1 MVNPVIFIGAHRSG
15 TSMLGRLLEQA
26 GLFVGTCKD
35 SNNES
40 IFFQN
45 LNKWLLKQCGARW
58 DTPKS
63 IEYLF
68 SKNFLIEAAET
79 YIKNILGSIRAVQ
92 FLGPRRYFLKGG
104 ISGLDV
110 PWGWKDPR
118 NTFTLPLWLRI
129 FPEAKIIHI
138 ERHGVDVAK
147 SLVTR
152 SKRVFTVASENYERW
167 YRHVTPFIDKRSGFT
182 DSPRCMTLN
191 GAFSLWLEYR
201 AEAEAALGSLPK
213 ERTLRLRY
221 EDILQ
226 SPTLHLKTA
235 AEFCELNIS
244 ANEIDRLTSHINPDR
259 AYAFR
264 RKPELMK
271 FAKEHRLELNRWGYF
286 E

>member
-1 MVNPVIFIGAHRSG
+1 MTNPVIFIGAHRSG

-26 GLFVGTCKD
+26 GLFVGTWKD

-45 LNKWLLKQCGARW
+45 LNKWQLRQCGARW

-68 SKNFLIEAAET
+68 SNNFLIEAAEA
-79 YIKNILGSIRAVQ
+79 YINNILSSIRAIQ

-104 ISGLDV
+104 ISRLDI

-138 ERHGVDVAK
+138 ERHGVDVAQ

-152 SKRVFTVASENYERW
+152 SQRVFTVASKNYERW
-167 YRHVTPFIDKRSGFT
+167 YRHITPFIAKRGGFT
-182 DSPRCMTLN
+182 DSPRCMTLD
-191 GAFSLWLEYR
+191 GGFSLWLEYR
-201 AEAEAALGSLPK
+201 EEAEAALGRLPK

-226 SPTLHLKTA
+226 RPAHYLKTA
-235 AEFCELNIS
+235 AEFCALHIS
-244 ANEIDRLTSHINPDR
+244 AKKIEGLTAHINPER

-264 RKPELMK
+264 RKPELIE
-271 FAKEHRLELNRWGYF
+271 FVKEHRLELNRWGY